1 MIYLTKTQSID
12 DILKPVGDAIDA
24 LHREVPSCNGNA
36 VSKGYLDALSALDS
50 AVKQIVP
57 SQTLALTEVI
67 RKELSPGGL
76 IELATNNRKFKE
88 VLKGA
93 LDLEAVKFM
102 ISNLKNKGLS
112 LNQVN
117 ADDLLKTANYNTATE
132 TVSTDVASK
141 LAAMLVP
148 EYIKMDSIIAGGNKT
163 IKFNDAMLALAFIL
177 QQSASLLADE
187 LESVLVN
194 KSSDFRGLMN
204 IVDNV
209 NECITELNN
218 LKGMAVVRE
227 DSDLYSYIN
236 AMRNR
241 KGLNVAYGQTQV
253 SIINNDLLD
262 DLCNQVETVDVN
274 RPVKYKMVKELIQ
287 ELKSKLDSLVADD
300 NYLHQY
306 TFEQYL
312 SHMDTTAMEKEMC
325 DELRYI
331 QTTDE
336 SLHRIGFNT
345 IEDFVKTFCIKLI
358 TAPIESK
365 NLAKFMRGDILS
377 DSVERIPVKSGL
389 YINIDRSETL
399 NKLNEAYKYNTTA
412 MNDLDIDE
420 SVRLMAIVMS
430 HINKYIAE
438 KYDFAL
444 KVDGTF
450 TSINFPPEKFI
461 ILDDV
466 FEKLDKLSHMN
477 GRALLMESVTHQDE
491 VSAAS
496 ILHKLPELL
505 LADLLSAYSSI
516 RVIGSIG
523 LEYDGNMTNVN
534 ALKSLGVDF
543 GTAESGVL
551 PIYNLANIGFGE
563 PTIAYIDFINKYGM
577 KVKLGLDT
585 PLIRKEYESVLVS
598 VMNAL
603 GASATA
609 IIPVFDE
616 IDMQIPYI
624 FGMTV
629 YNRIYDL
636 VYVYTFNNIR
646 NNIIE
651 ILSHVT
657 GEILEGVNPNGL

>member
-1 MIYLTKTQSID
+1 MIYLTKTKSID
-12 DILKPVGDAIDA
+12 DILKPVGDAIHA
-24 LHREVPSCNGNA
+24 LHREVPACTSGT
-36 VSKGYLDALSALDS
+36 VSKGYLNALSSLDS
-50 AVKQIVP
+50 AVKHTVVAD
-57 SQTLALTEVI
+57 TEALTEVI
-67 RKELSPGGL
+67 RKELSPSGL
-76 IELATNNRKFKE
+76 IELATNNRKFKG

-148 EYIKMDSIIAGGNKT
+148 EYIKMDSLIAGGNKT
-163 IKFNDAMLALAFIL
+163 IKFNDAVVALSFML

-187 LESVLVN
+187 LENVLVN
-194 KSSDFRGLMN
+194 KSSDFRSLMN
-204 IVDNV
+204 IVDNI
-209 NECITELNN
+209 NDTITELDY
-218 LKGMAVVRE
+218 LKGSAITTE
-227 DSDLYSYIN
+227 EFDFYSYIN
-236 AMRNR
+236 TMRNR

-274 RPVKYKMVKELIQ
+274 RPVKYKMVKELVQ
-287 ELKSKLDSLVADD
+287 ELKEKLDSLVADD
-300 NYLHQY
+300 NYIHKY
-306 TFEQYL
+306 TFEEYL
-312 SHMDTTAMEKEMC
+312 SHMDTTTMEKEVC

-336 SLHRIGFNT
+336 SLHRVGFNT

-358 TAPIESK
+358 TTPIESK
-365 NLAKFMRGDILS
+365 NLAKFMRGDILA
-377 DSVERIPVKSGL
+377 DSAERIPVKTGL
-389 YINIDRSETL
+389 FINIDRSETL
-399 NKLNEAYKYNTTA
+399 NKLNEAYKYNTMAT
-412 MNDLDIDE
+412 NDLDIDE
-420 SVRLMAIVMS
+420 SVRVMGIIMK
-430 HINKYIAE
+430 HINKYISE
-438 KYDFAL
+438 KYDFVL
-444 KVDGTF
+444 KPDGTF
-450 TSINFPPEKFI
+450 TSIHFPPEKFI
-461 ILDDV
+461 ILDDI
-466 FEKLDKLSHMN
+466 FAKLDKLTSMN
-477 GRALLMESVTHQDE
+477 GRALLMESVTHNDE
-491 VSAAS
+491 VSASS
-496 ILHKLPELL
+496 ILHKLPELM
-505 LADLLSAYSSI
+505 LADLLSAYSSV
-516 RVIGSIG
+516 RVVGSIG
-523 LEYDGNMTNVN
+523 VEYDSNMINVN
-534 ALKSLGVDF
+534 ALKTLGVDF

-585 PLIRKEYESVLVS
+585 PLIRKEHESVLVA
-598 VMNAL
+598 VMHAL
-603 GASATA
+603 GASASA
-609 IIPVFDE
+609 IIPVFDD
-616 IDMQIPYI
+616 IDIQIPYI
-624 FGMTV
+624 LGITL

-636 VYVYTFNNIR
+636 VHVYTFNNIR